1 MLEGKDDIDDD
12 EDNAAVEGSIL
23 DILQEDDTPDHED
36 IAAILGDVA
45 GL

>member
-12 EDNAAVEGSIL
+12 EDNAVVEGSIL